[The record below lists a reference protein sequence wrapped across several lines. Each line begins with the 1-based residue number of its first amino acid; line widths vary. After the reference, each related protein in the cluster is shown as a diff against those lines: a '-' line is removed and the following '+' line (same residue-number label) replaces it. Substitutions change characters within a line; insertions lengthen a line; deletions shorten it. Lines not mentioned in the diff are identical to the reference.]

1 MRQPIRKLIPVCRW
15 CCTLA
20 FLALAPLVGAA
31 PASQDSPLPAGLA
44 TQVLPAHGH
53 HSRVALGGSIGKLV
67 WAGVIDREKF
77 AALYAPRG
85 GVTEEL
91 ADLLAKRP
99 LGPIVLTRQNAG
111 LYVNVLWAI
120 GLANRMAANQAS
132 PLNGDARNRYASTG
146 GWNLGRQASG
156 GIYFNSL
163 PIVELSASQ
172 EALVVKVARNSF
184 RPCCNNSTFFQDCNH
199 GSALLGMLA
208 LGASQGR
215 SEEELYR
222 EALAFNAFWFPDN
235 YLHVALYFKAVRGVE
250 WRDVDARTA
259 MSAAFSSAHG
269 WRANVVK
276 VLDARGI
283 LPQQDGA
290 DCSA

>member
-1 MRQPIRKLIPVCRW
+1 MRKLIAVFRW

-20 FLALAPLVGAA
+20 FLALAPLVVAA

-44 TQVLPAHGH
+44 TQVLPAYGH
-53 HSRVALGGSIGKLV
+53 HSRVALGGSIGKLA

-77 AALYAPRG
+77 A
-85 GVTEEL
+85 
-91 ADLLAKRP
+91 
-99 LGPIVLTRQNAG
+99 G
-111 LYVNVLWAI
+111 LYVNVLWA
-120 GLANRMAANQAS
+120 
-132 PLNGDARNRYASTG
+132 
-146 GWNLGRQASG
+146 
-156 GIYFNSL
+156 
-163 PIVELSASQ
+163 
-172 EALVVKVARNSF
+172 
-184 RPCCNNSTFFQDCNH
+184 H

-235 YLHVALYFKAVRGVE
+235 YLHIALYFKAVRGVE

-269 WRANVVK
+269 WRANVVRA
-276 VLDARGI
+276 LDARGI